1 MSRCAPDVPEDEL
14 FRDYRRTGD
23 RALRNRLV
31 ERHLGLADFYVRR
44 YRGRSVAEDDLR
56 QIALLGILRAVERF
70 DPDNGASFATFAN
83 RTIDGDL
90 KRYFRDRTW
99 SVRPPRRFQEL
110 HLQLRSV
117 DEELQ
122 HELGRRPT
130 VAELAGRMGA
140 STEDVLEALEAGSA
154 YRSESLDAPPPSADR
169 AAPQLGERLE
179 SHDPG
184 FERSELR
191 VLLADAMQD
200 LSERDRTIIHLR
212 FFVGMTQPEIASEVG
227 VSQSYLS
234 RVLRRALEDLR
245 RRMDP

>member
-1 MSRCAPDVPEDEL
+1 M
-14 FRDYRRTGD
+14 
-23 RALRNRLV
+23 
-31 ERHLGLADFYVRR
+31 
-44 YRGRSVAEDDLR
+44 
-56 QIALLGILRAVERF
+56 
-70 DPDNGASFATFAN
+70 
-83 RTIDGDL
+83 
-90 KRYFRDRTW
+90 
-99 SVRPPRRFQEL
+99 RPPRRFQEL

-122 HELGRRPT
+122 HQLGRRPT
-130 VAELAGRMGA
+130 VAELADRMGA
-140 STEDVLEALEAGSA
+140 STDDVLEALEAGSA

-212 FFVGMTQPEIASEVG
+212 FFVGMTQPEIAAEVG

-245 RRMDP
+245 QRMDP